1 MLSNKFSKKYRKLL
15 LLRHFIGAFI
25 VFFVLLAVC
34 SAIESVGNNNFY
46 IFIEKVAGYD
56 FACIVHDY
64 EPSIIVFG
72 FLILELFMWIAIERS
87 SSKKIL
93 KVLDYLG
100 YVVDNSAN
108 NIVLPLEFSDLQ
120 NWLNLIKMQNREQQH
135 LLEIEAQKKSDTLT
149 YLAHD
154 IRTPLASVV
163 GYLSLLCEAPDMPA
177 IQREKYTKVA
187 FRKAV
192 QFEKLIDDFFD
203 ITRYSL
209 SDKTL
214 VKREID
220 ICFLIEQLADEFY
233 PLLKPKEL
241 HIDLKLGEGLF
252 ITGDSEK
259 IARVFN
265 NLLKNAINYSYPKSS
280 IEIYASQTLSYITVS
295 IKNYGKTIPADE
307 LGHIFDK
314 FYRSKEY
321 GESEE
326 SGTGLG
332 LAIAKEIVRIH
343 NGSIYAMSDDEITV
357 FEVKLPVAEKQ
368 R

>member
-1 MLSNKFSKKYRKLL
+1 
-15 LLRHFIGAFI
+15 
-25 VFFVLLAVC
+25 
-34 SAIESVGNNNFY
+34 
-46 IFIEKVAGYD
+46 
-56 FACIVHDY
+56 
-64 EPSIIVFG
+64 
-72 FLILELFMWIAIERS
+72 MWIAIERS
-87 SSKKIL
+87 SSRKIL
-93 KVLDYLG
+93 KVLDSLE
-100 YVVDNSAN
+100 YVVDNSAD
-108 NIVLPLEFSDLQ
+108 NIELPLEFSDLQ

-135 LLEIEAQKKSDTLT
+135 LLEIEAQKKSDMLT

-187 FRKAV
+187 FRKAI
-192 QFEKLIDDFFD
+192 QFEKRIDDFFD

-241 HIDLKLGEGLF
+241 HIDLKLG
-252 ITGDSEK
+252 
-259 IARVFN
+259 
-265 NLLKNAINYSYPKSS
+265 
-280 IEIYASQTLSYITVS
+280 
-295 IKNYGKTIPADE
+295 
-307 LGHIFDK
+307 HIFDK
-314 FYRSKEY
+314 FYCSKEY

-332 LAIAKEIVRIH
+332 NCKGNCKNTHR
-343 NGSIYAMSDDEITV
+343 NYATPFCAWEY
-357 FEVKLPVAEKQ
+357 
-368 R
+368 RC